1 MHFDQ
6 NYWLDGLTITKI
18 ITRSV
23 KVEISYFFTSDGD
36 TISRASG
43 TSRFLRSGH
52 GPVPCR
58 YSDWIQELMTT
69 VVTVDVTVEVTVFW
83 WGSKFPKKY
92 NRCWGLNLA
101 GTRPSTDEMAPSPS
115 FTAANGESFPNQI
128 TLNTTPSN
136 LSSSNRQINAPVP
149 RTTGRRREEG
159 TDQRRCYGRW
169 QHGGPSETATARTT
183 ADRKDPPNSSTKAK
197 PISSAI
203 INQSAYN
210 TNSSIMIRYYKWLR

>member
-1 MHFDQ
+1 MLKQVEPTKYPKIKANRNRFDFINISTNQ
-6 NYWLDGLTITKI
+6 YLKSGIVFQQKESPVKHNHEKI
-18 ITRSV
+18 V
-23 KVEISYFFTSDGD
+23 KILL
-36 TISRASG
+36 I
-43 TSRFLRSGH
+43 
-52 GPVPCR
+52 
-58 YSDWIQELMTT
+58 
-69 VVTVDVTVEVTVFW
+69 TVEVVVFW

-101 GTRPSTDEMAPSPS
+101 GTRPSTEEMAPSPS

>member
-1 MHFDQ
+1 
-6 NYWLDGLTITKI
+6 
-18 ITRSV
+18 
-23 KVEISYFFTSDGD
+23 
-36 TISRASG
+36 
-43 TSRFLRSGH
+43 
-52 GPVPCR
+52 
-58 YSDWIQELMTT
+58 MTT
-69 VVTVDVTVEVTVFW
+69 VVTVDVTVEVIVFW

-183 ADRKDPPNSSTKAK
+183 AGRKDPPNNSTKSL
-197 PISSAI
+197 PVSSAI
-203 INQSAYN
+203 INQSVLN
-210 TNSSIMIRYYKWLR
+210 INLSIMISNLDLAVDECYLPRNLSCGLTDWVDLRCKRCSLYINNSVLIRIFISAKAIISQKSNTTNLCTWAFSAD